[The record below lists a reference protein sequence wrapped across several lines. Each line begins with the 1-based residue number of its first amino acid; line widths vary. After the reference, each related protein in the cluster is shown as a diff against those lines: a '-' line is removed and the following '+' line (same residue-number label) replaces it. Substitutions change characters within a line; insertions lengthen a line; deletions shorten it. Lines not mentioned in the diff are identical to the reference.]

1 MGSAEA
7 ERMGIISRVVPDVH
21 VTEEAMATAQRIAA
35 GAPLVHRWHKKFL
48 DRLADPVPLT
58 DAELDEGFDC
68 YDTDD
73 FRVGYQAF
81 LDKTKPKFTGR

>member
-1 MGSAEA
+1 MN
-7 ERMGIISRVVPDVH
+7 P
-21 VTEEAMATAQRIAA
+21 
-35 GAPLVHRWHKKFL
+35 WHKKFL

-81 LDKTKPKFTGR
+81 LDKRKPKFTGR

>member
-1 MGSAEA
+1 
-7 ERMGIISRVVPDVH
+7 MGIVSRVVPDAQ
-21 VTEEAMATAQRIAA
+21 VTEEAMAAAQRIAA

-81 LDKTKPKFTGR
+81 LDKRKPKFTGR